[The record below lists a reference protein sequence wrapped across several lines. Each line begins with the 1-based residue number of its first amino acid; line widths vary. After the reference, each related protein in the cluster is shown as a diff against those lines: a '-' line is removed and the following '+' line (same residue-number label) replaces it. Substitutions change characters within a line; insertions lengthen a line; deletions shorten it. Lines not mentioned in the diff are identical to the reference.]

1 MLCHTS
7 FISLVHLHIYPYK
20 IPKITYFM
28 FVCICVSMTVAL
40 VYYLVYTY
48 HLTSS
53 QIYLPFNIIAKSEIF
68 FLTFLK
74 SPERE
79 QSKHKKYLEEILKI
93 NICLILVYLIFWLFV
108 EQPEKKN
115 LCNLLLL

>member
-1 MLCHTS
+1 
-7 FISLVHLHIYPYK
+7 
-20 IPKITYFM
+20 M

-68 FLTFLK
+68 FFFTFLK

-79 QSKHKKYLEEILKI
+79 QSKHKKYLEEILKN

-108 EQPEKKN
+108 EQPEKKFM
-115 LCNLLLL
+115 